1 MDEERER
8 QEREDE
14 GRQATTARAEQTHS
28 TPSLRLT
35 LPIIHRLNRFAA
47 AVHSDPHH
55 QLARRC
61 SSSHGA
67 LRQHSTAAA
76 GSTHATHAT
85 DARAAL
91 PNQRSPWHQQVACRA
106 ALDTRSVVGSAG
118 CTKHRDSVVH
128 CASLSSSF
136 CHGLNPH
143 ACSQRGPS
151 LVRVVLD
158 ERRQPGR
165 VEVAQAAHPA
175 AERQGHRKTHRRA
188 RHG

>member
-47 AVHSDPHH
+47 AAHSDPTT
-55 QLARRC
+55 RTVG

-91 PNQRSPWHQQVACRA
+91 PNQRSPWHQQVAFRFRA
-106 ALDTRSVVGSAG
+106 ARWTHRSVVGSA
-118 CTKHRDSVVH
+118 
-128 CASLSSSF
+128 A
-136 CHGLNPH
+136 
-143 ACSQRGPS
+143 
-151 LVRVVLD
+151 
-158 ERRQPGR
+158 
-165 VEVAQAAHPA
+165 AQ
-175 AERQGHRKTHRRA
+175 EKQS
-188 RHG
+188 